1 MREVSVTPA
10 GRVAH
15 GWSWF
20 PGGFGFCL
28 PFKAKMD
35 RLSSSK
41 RRISGRKPG
50 TQEAA
55 GNPTGTVGKRCP
67 DPSAQV
73 PGLHAGLRFKMTLF
87 PGFHGLVCAFAPQ
100 EPSPEARGGTLQ
112 GCPVCAPSPPAE
124 GGGAARPVRPLSVY
138 DFGHHYVVDLLF
150 SLWPWLGSGRGTGH
164 SVVRKAVKCLFL
176 RRAGSVDVLRLL
188 VRSLPAGGLSV
199 RGDKTFFGA
208 RGGTAF
214 SSF

>member
-1 MREVSVTPA
+1 MVLVS
-10 GRVAH
+10 
-15 GWSWF
+15 W
-20 PGGFGFCL
+20 GFWILPSIKGENG
-28 PFKAKMD
+28 PFKLKQEEVF
-35 RLSSSK
+35 REETGHTGSSWKSYWN
-41 RRISGRKPG
+41 G
-50 TQEAA
+50 
-55 GNPTGTVGKRCP
+55 GKRCP

-150 SLWPWLGSGRGTGH
+150 SLWPWLGSGRETGH

-176 RRAGSVDVLRLL
+176 RRAGGVDV
-188 VRSLPAGGLSV
+188 
-199 RGDKTFFGA
+199 F
-208 RGGTAF
+208 
-214 SSF
+214 